1 MTRHSPLSG
10 HWLEWLHLQPRSLRR
25 HQTNPTNTQTMVIAT
40 IFFIS
45 FFFFLDEGGSADCWS
60 YQIRLQ
66 SSTRIYFKVLKTLLS
81 HWMIHNVAQC
91 DANST
96 PAHLMTGGVFSV
108 SASCALSVC
117 AHACDQASPHWHHGK
132 NSISILQSHRSSSLD
147 SGLIDAVALS
157 FILQTP
163 LMLSWSL
170 LWHDKQKW
178 GSHTVWI
185 HY

>member
-1 MTRHSPLSG
+1 MWTWRDTHHYLVVD
-10 HWLEWLHLQPRSLRR
+10 L
-25 HQTNPTNTQTMVIAT
+25 ND
-40 IFFIS
+40 FIS
-45 FFFFLDEGGSADCWS
+45 SQDLYIDIRRILQTHRRWLSQQFFFFLDEGGSADCWS

-66 SSTRIYFKVLKTLLS
+66 SSTRINLKVLKTLLS
-81 HWMIHNVAQC
+81 HWMIHNVAQR

-108 SASCALSVC
+108 SASRAQSVC

-147 SGLIDAVALS
+147 SGLIDSVALS

-170 LWHDKQKW
+170 LWHDEQKW
-178 GSHTVWI
+178 GSHPVWI

>member
-10 HWLEWLHLQPRSLRR
+10 RWLEWLHLQPRSLRR

-40 IFFIS
+40 IFLIY
-45 FFFFLDEGGSADCWS
+45 FFFLDEGGSADCWS

-81 HWMIHNVAQC
+81 HWMIHNVAQR

-108 SASCALSVC
+108 SASRAPSVC

-147 SGLIDAVALS
+147 SGLIDSVALS